1 MSKFT
6 DLINKTEFWQRAI
19 VLSLIAAV
27 FTLSNHSLMLS
38 NSLRLESM
46 RSDINNEFTNELLWL
61 RLNDFNG
68 QTEELLVGQG
78 RLEGIVEYISGE
90 SSDEYDG
97 LWHDGYDRGLAQN
110 DYEFETISNNNY
122 QRGYREAMREAFP
135 NNPEFQAIEVD
146 EFDIINKP
154 TRDVNSAIKTPD
166 FDEKVGETLKDTEE
180 LRQELLKS
188 ANRIG
193 NKESE

>member
-19 VLSLIAAV
+19 VLSLIATV
-27 FTLSNHSLMLS
+27 FTLTNYVLMLD

-61 RLNDFNG
+61 RLNDFDG
-68 QTEELLVGQG
+68 RTEELLVGQG

-90 SSDEYDG
+90 SSEEYDG

-110 DYEFETISNNNY
+110 DYEFEVIADNNY
-122 QRGYREAMREAFP
+122 RRGYKEAMRAAFP
-135 NNPEFQAIEVD
+135 NNPEFQAIEVG
-146 EFDIINKP
+146 EFDVINKSP
-154 TRDVNSAIKTPD
+154 REVSGAIKTPE
-166 FDEKVGETLKDTEE
+166 FDENVGDNLKDTEE
-180 LRQELLKS
+180 LRQELL
-188 ANRIG
+188 REVDR
-193 NKESE
+193 KESE

>member
-19 VLSLIAAV
+19 VLSLIATV
-27 FTLSNHSLMLS
+27 FTLTNYVLMLD

-61 RLNDFNG
+61 RLNDFDG
-68 QTEELLVGQG
+68 RTEELLVGQG

-90 SSDEYDG
+90 SSEEYDG

-110 DYEFETISNNNY
+110 DYEFEVIADNNY
-122 QRGYREAMREAFP
+122 RRGYKEAMRAAFP
-135 NNPEFQAIEVD
+135 NNPEFQAIEVG
-146 EFDIINKP
+146 EFDVINKSP
-154 TRDVNSAIKTPD
+154 REVNGAIKTPE
-166 FDEKVGETLKDTEE
+166 FDENVGDNLKDTEE
-180 LRQELLKS
+180 LRQELL
-188 ANRIG
+188 REVDR
-193 NKESE
+193 KESE